1 MADRSDRQEAP
12 RPAAVTPAHLLEWA
26 LVATFIL
33 HGLAMLAMAGLLLP
47 TMPGG
52 PTALDGDRIAILA
65 AHPWRF
71 RLGWL
76 PWQLT
81 AVSDLLLAVALLRTP
96 WIPRRP
102 AWAVLVLT
110 IAAVIPDQGAQLLWI
125 TQGVELAQAAV
136 HGGSADA
143 YLLFEKW
150 VFPLTGVWAA
160 LLYTLAALGWTACLI
175 GGGAWSRAL
184 TWVSAATWGTFL
196 VVTVGPLLPAPLT
209 LPAAAQAAGNA
220 LGFVLLLL
228 WLALATEQVM
238 RRSRPQPPFG
248 RWAPWRAPAPGLFAG
263 GLSAAANSQFLRR
276 LGTLLPVVEFR
287 SDITDVVYVNYLV
300 PVERLAALVP
310 PGLSLQRLGPEGRWA
325 MFTFL
330 TYRHGDFGPAFFG
343 PLRRLCGSP
352 VQSNWRIYV
361 RDDRTGKEGVY
372 FVTSAVTT
380 ARHALGARLMAEGM
394 PMHLLADGTVTRAA
408 DGRMQVVLEP
418 GQGSAPDAQ
427 LEFSPAADR
436 TLHGPWAQCFA
447 DYDAMLRYTV
457 PQNRALSTL
466 PADLRTVRQEIELG
480 IPLQSCEPLSGKIKS
495 QAAAAIVGAESD
507 AAAAVCF
514 RVPQVCF
521 RFTGEQ
527 HDLWPLAKPRA
538 ERAE

>member
-1 MADRSDRQEAP
+1 MVDGSDRQKAP
-12 RPAAVTPAHLLEWA
+12 PPVAPAPLLEWA

-33 HGLAMLAMAGLLLP
+33 HGLAMLTMAGLLLP

-96 WIPRRP
+96 WIPRFA

-110 IAAVIPDQGAQLLWI
+110 IAAVIPDQGAQFLWI
-125 TQGVELAQAAV
+125 TQGIELAQAAV
-136 HGGSADA
+136 NGGSADT
-143 YLLFEKW
+143 YLRFEKW
-150 VFPLTGVWAA
+150 VFVLTGVWAA

-184 TWVSAATWGTFL
+184 TWISVATWGTFL
-196 VVTVGPLLPAPLT
+196 VVTVGPLLPEPLT
-209 LPAAAQAAGNA
+209 LPGKALAAGNA

-228 WLALATEQVM
+228 WLALAAEQVM
-238 RRSRPQPPFG
+238 RRSRPQPAFG
-248 RWAPWRAPAPGLFAG
+248 RWAPWRPPGAGLFG
-263 GLSAAANSQFLRR
+263 RGLAVLANSQFLRR
-276 LGTLLPVVEFR
+276 LCRLLPVVEFR
-287 SDITDVVYVNYLV
+287 SDITEVVYVNYLV
-300 PVERLAALVP
+300 PVAQLAALVP
-310 PGLSLQRLGPEGRWA
+310 PGLSLQQLGPEGRWA

-361 RDDRTGKEGVY
+361 RDDRTGKQGVY

-380 ARHALGARLMAEGM
+380 ALHSLGARLMAEGM
-394 PMHLLADGTVTRAA
+394 PMHLLSRGRVTRAV
-408 DGRMQVVLEP
+408 DGGMQVVLEP

-427 LEFSPAADR
+427 LDLCPSADR

-447 DYDAMLRYTV
+447 DYAAMLHYTV

-480 IPLQSCEPLSGKIKS
+480 IPITSCEPLSGNIKS
-495 QAAAAIVGAESD
+495 QAAAAILGAGAD
-507 AAAAVCF
+507 TAAAVCF

-527 HDLWPLAKPRA
+527 HDRWPGEKPRGKSA
-538 ERAE
+538 G